1 MVVRKEVSRG
11 SSSGSSGHPSI
22 ENRPSPA
29 RRWRRGTLV
38 VLSVIL
44 LSMLIFAAV
53 RYAAGASA
61 TNGQL
66 FVRVGNQQ
74 VVTLD
79 LRQSLPVSPSLF
91 GVNVF
96 PEIGTISRD
105 NAGGFMQYSPPL
117 TAGLRDARIKLLRF
131 PGSTWGEEHYLSLD
145 QLSAYNTLLQEVNG
159 DGMVQVRLSG
169 PIGGN
174 FPELADIKNRAR
186 VASQWVDFFN
196 NPHSNQRVGNFA
208 HVPFHPVKLWTVG
221 DEPDT
226 LINPA
231 TGQRYTVKD
240 YVQDFI
246 QVSVAMHRADPTI
259 QVFGPEIS
267 EFYGPG
273 AGPSDANGELW
284 MEGFLRGVG
293 AYERAN
299 NVTVLDGVSF
309 HRSLFANAQAP
320 YAFLS
325 GTGEWNYLL
334 PGLHQ
339 LIAENLERNVPVAI
353 TSINTNP
360 PHQLAP
366 SRGLAALW
374 WADTLGTLMN
384 QQVSY
389 VAFSSAAGGDTPY
402 SFFAAAGQ
410 QPTPMFRVMELFS
423 HLQRNLVP
431 LAVQRDPVS
440 VYATQDDGHS
450 TVSLLFINKSSITQ
464 LAQISA
470 SNNVLVSS
478 PWTNLDVSLKGYSMV
493 VVTLH
498 RNGTGSDE
506 AYSFNAPADNDAS
519 TGLVVHTIC
528 GNKTDALPTAL
539 PC

>member
-1 MVVRKEVSRG
+1 
-11 SSSGSSGHPSI
+11 
-22 ENRPSPA
+22 
-29 RRWRRGTLV
+29 
-38 VLSVIL
+38 VLSAL
-44 LSMLIFAAV
+44 LLFLLNFAAV
-53 RYAAGASA
+53 RFAAGVSA
-61 TNGQL
+61 TNDQL

-74 VVTLD
+74 VMTLD
-79 LRQSLPVSPSLF
+79 LRQSLPISPALL

-96 PEIGTISRD
+96 PKIGTFSQD
-105 NAGGFMQYSPPL
+105 NAAGFMQYSPSL
-117 TAGLRDARIKLLRF
+117 IKGFRDARIKLLRF
-131 PGSTWGEEHYLSLD
+131 PGSAWGEKHYLTLD
-145 QLSAYNTLLQEVNG
+145 QLGAYNTLLQEVNS
-159 DGMVQVRLSG
+159 DGMIQVRLSG

-174 FPELADIKNRAR
+174 FPELADIKNRAHI
-186 VASQWVDFFN
+186 ASQWVDFFN

-221 DEPDT
+221 NESDT

-231 TGQRYTVKD
+231 TGQRYTVRE

-246 QVSVAMHRADPTI
+246 QFSVAMHRTDPTI
-259 QVFGPEIS
+259 KVFGPEIS

-284 MEGFLRGVG
+284 MEGFLKGVG

-299 NVTVLDGVSF
+299 HVTVLDGVSF

-325 GTGEWNYLL
+325 GTGEWNYLI

-339 LIAENLERNVPVAI
+339 LIAQNLERDVPIAV
-353 TSINTNP
+353 TTINTNP

-389 VAFSSAAGGDTPY
+389 VAFSSVAGAGTPY
-402 SFFAAAGQ
+402 SLFSAGQ

-423 HLQRNLVP
+423 RLQRNLVP
-431 LAVQRDPVS
+431 LEAQRDPVS
-440 VYATQDDGHS
+440 VYATQDDSHS
-450 TVSLLFINKSSITQ
+450 TASLLFINKSPTTQ

-470 SNNVLVSS
+470 QNSLFMIS
-478 PWTNLDVSLKGYSMV
+478 PWTSLDVSLKGYSMV

-498 RNGTGSDE
+498 RNGSGSDE
-506 AYSFNAPADNDAS
+506 AYSFIAPANNDAS
-519 TGLVVHTIC
+519 TGLVVHAIC
-528 GNKTDALPTAL
+528 GNKTDALPNAL

>member
-1 MVVRKEVSRG
+1 MAVRNDINQG
-11 SSSGSSGHPSI
+11 SSSGHFSI
-22 ENRPSPA
+22 EHRPSPA
-29 RRWRRGTLV
+29 RRWPRRTFV
-38 VLSVIL
+38 VLSVL
-44 LSMLIFAAV
+44 LLVLLIFAAV
-53 RYAAGASA
+53 RFAAGVSA
-61 TNGQL
+61 TNDQL

-74 VVTLD
+74 VMTLD
-79 LRQSLPVSPSLF
+79 LRQSLPISPALL

-96 PEIGTISRD
+96 PKIGTFSQD
-105 NAGGFMQYSPPL
+105 NAAGFMQYSPSL
-117 TAGLRDARIKLLRF
+117 IEGFRDARIKLLRF
-131 PGSTWGEEHYLSLD
+131 PGSAWGEKHYLTLD
-145 QLSAYNTLLQEVNG
+145 QLGAYNTLLQEVNS
-159 DGMVQVRLSG
+159 DGMIQVRLSG

-174 FPELADIKNRAR
+174 FPELADIKNRAHI
-186 VASQWVDFFN
+186 ASQWVDFFN

-221 DEPDT
+221 NESDT

-231 TGQRYTVKD
+231 TGQRYTVRE

-246 QVSVAMHRADPTI
+246 QFSVAMHRTDPTI
-259 QVFGPEIS
+259 KVFGPEIS

-284 MEGFLRGVG
+284 MEGFLKGVG

-299 NVTVLDGVSF
+299 HVTVLDGVSF

-325 GTGEWNYLL
+325 GTGEWNYLI

-339 LIAENLERNVPVAI
+339 LIAQNLERDVPIAV
-353 TSINTNP
+353 TTINTNP

-389 VAFSSAAGGDTPY
+389 VAFSSVAGAGTPY
-402 SFFAAAGQ
+402 SLFSAGQ

-423 HLQRNLVP
+423 RLQRNLVP
-431 LAVQRDPVS
+431 LEAQRDPVS
-440 VYATQDDGHS
+440 VYATQDDSHS
-450 TVSLLFINKSSITQ
+450 TASLLFINKSPTTQ

-470 SNNVLVSS
+470 QNSLFMIS
-478 PWTNLDVSLKGYSMV
+478 PWTSLDVSLKGYSMV

-498 RNGTGSDE
+498 RNGSGSDE
-506 AYSFNAPADNDAS
+506 AYSFTAPANNDAS
-519 TGLVVHTIC
+519 TGLVVHAIC
-528 GNKTDALPTAL
+528 GNKTDALPNAL

>member
-1 MVVRKEVSRG
+1 MVVRNDINRG
-11 SSSGSSGHPSI
+11 SSSGHSSI
-22 ENRPSPA
+22 EHSPSPA
-29 RRWRRGTLV
+29 RGWQRRTFV
-38 VLSVIL
+38 VLSVL
-44 LSMLIFAAV
+44 LLFLLIFAAV
-53 RYAAGASA
+53 RFAAGVSA
-61 TNGQL
+61 TNDQL

-74 VVTLD
+74 VMTLD
-79 LRQSLPVSPSLF
+79 LRQSLPISPALL

-96 PEIGTISRD
+96 PKIGTFSQD
-105 NAGGFMQYSPPL
+105 NAAGFMQYSPSL
-117 TAGLRDARIKLLRF
+117 IEGFRDARIKLLRF
-131 PGSTWGEEHYLSLD
+131 PGSAWGEKHYLTLD
-145 QLSAYNTLLQEVNG
+145 QLGAYNTLLQEVNS
-159 DGMVQVRLSG
+159 DGMIQVRLSG

-174 FPELADIKNRAR
+174 FPELADIKNRAHI
-186 VASQWVDFFN
+186 ASQWVDFFN

-221 DEPDT
+221 NEPDT

-231 TGQRYTVKD
+231 TGQRYTVRE

-246 QVSVAMHRADPTI
+246 QFSVAMHRTDPTI
-259 QVFGPEIS
+259 KVFGPEIS

-284 MEGFLRGVG
+284 MEGFLKGVG

-299 NVTVLDGVSF
+299 HVTVLDGVSF

-325 GTGEWNYLL
+325 STGEWNYLL

-339 LIAENLERNVPVAI
+339 LIAQNLERDVPIAL
-353 TSINTNP
+353 TTINTNP

-389 VAFSSAAGGDTPY
+389 VAFSSVAGAGTPY
-402 SFFAAAGQ
+402 SLFAAGQ

-423 HLQRNLVP
+423 RLQRNLVP
-431 LAVQRDPVS
+431 LEAQRDPVS
-440 VYATQDDGHS
+440 VYATQDDSHS
-450 TVSLLFINKSSITQ
+450 TVSLLFINKSPTTQ

-470 SNNVLVSS
+470 QNSLFMIS
-478 PWTNLDVSLKGYSMV
+478 PWTSLDVSLKGYSMV

-498 RNGTGSDE
+498 RNGSGSDE
-506 AYSFNAPADNDAS
+506 AYSFIAPANNDAS
-519 TGLVVHTIC
+519 TGLVVHAIC
-528 GNKTDALPTAL
+528 GNKTDALANAL